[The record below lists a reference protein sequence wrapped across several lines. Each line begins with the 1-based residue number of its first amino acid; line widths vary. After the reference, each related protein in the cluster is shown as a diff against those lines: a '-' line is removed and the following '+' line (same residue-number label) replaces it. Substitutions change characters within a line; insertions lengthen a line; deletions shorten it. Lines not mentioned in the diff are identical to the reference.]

1 MYRRI
6 LVALENGPADETLV
20 PHIGDLARR
29 LGSELLLVHVADGW
43 AARNFE
49 QLKLTESDEMKTDR
63 AYLETVAGRLRSSGL
78 AVTTLLALGSP
89 PAEIRRTA
97 DERQCDL
104 IAMTSHGHKLLG
116 ENPDCAEAL
125 EVSPL
130 QCLAFEDSFNGVIAA
145 KAARMTCV
153 AIPVH
158 DQAHLPK
165 WGAADLK
172 LASLLEFTETHL
184 KKLQ

>member
-49 QLKLTESDEMKTDR
+49 QLKLAESDEMKIDR
-63 AYLETVAGRLRSSGL
+63 AYLETVASRLRSSGL
-78 AVTTLLALGSP
+78 SVATLLALGNP

-116 ENPDCAEAL
+116 DIFLGSTIEKVRHNTMIPILVVRAGSGNTR
-125 EVSPL
+125 SPFP
-130 QCLAFEDSFNGVIAA
+130 A
-145 KAARMTCV
+145 
-153 AIPVH
+153 
-158 DQAHLPK
+158 
-165 WGAADLK
+165 
-172 LASLLEFTETHL
+172 
-184 KKLQ
+184 